1 MKHGLLGK
9 NLILGVVFLFVKL
22 PAYSQQKPIE
32 ERISDDICLCFS
44 EYSFTVLNERASAAL
59 DTCSTV
65 VAKKYQAELERYFSS
80 TNESSYQQ
88 GYEAGR
94 LYFQQK
100 IVPLLFTKCE
110 AIKKLQIKKE

>member
-1 MKHGLLGK
+1 MKHGSLSK
-9 NLILGVVFLFVKL
+9 ILILGVVFLFVKL
-22 PAYSQQKPIE
+22 PSYSQQKLIE

-44 EYSFTVLNERASAAL
+44 EYGFTVLNELASAAL

-65 VAKKYQAELERYFSS
+65 VTKKYQAELESYFFS

-94 LYFQQK
+94 LYF
-100 IVPLLFTKCE
+100 
-110 AIKKLQIKKE
+110 